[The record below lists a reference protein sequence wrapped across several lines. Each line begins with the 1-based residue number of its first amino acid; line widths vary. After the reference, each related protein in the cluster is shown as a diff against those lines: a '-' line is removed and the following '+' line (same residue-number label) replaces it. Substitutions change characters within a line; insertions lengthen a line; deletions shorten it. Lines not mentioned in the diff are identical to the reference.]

1 MANDEHES
9 ESNENSNSENE
20 SETLEIDS
28 TTPTNY
34 EKQRQAR
41 IAANNARMKALG
53 LHNLANSLI
62 STPPNPKKPRNSANK
77 SKNDVQKKGKGNDDD
92 DDDDDEYEPDC
103 DRNDGDGE
111 SNSSSDDDDDDFE
124 EEEETF
130 VRRNKFNPKKKVKKS
145 SSSKQVPIS
154 NPTDFSVFMDED
166 EALKQAL
173 ALSLKD
179 LGDNPDLQH
188 GKSPQSSKK
197 RTTSIKEKS
206 RDHFHEDN
214 TYRRKRKLFTSRV
227 QMTDDD
233 LVIHFCQIDE
243 VGKGGITVRDV
254 ERMAATHDFN
264 WTDKELSDMI
274 RCFDSDRDG
283 KTSFTSRAKAPS
295 PLLDHLQCFG
305 YHGPSAMCS
314 NIWPCTDH
322 PMDPVVYPV
331 AEIGGSSPLISN
343 LRTIRFSQKHQNF
356 MLTLIP

>member
-1 MANDEHES
+1 MAKDERESPNNTNDS
-9 ESNENSNSENE
+9 ESNGNSNSNSENE
-20 SETLEIDS
+20 SETLEINS
-28 TTPTNY
+28 TPSTNY

-53 LHNLANSLI
+53 LRNIANSLI
-62 STPPNPKKPRNSANK
+62 GTPPNPRNSSNCAIK
-77 SKNDVQKKGKGNDDD
+77 SKKDVKKKGKGGE
-92 DDDDDEYEPDC
+92 DDDDDEYVPDC

-111 SNSSSDDDDDDFE
+111 SNSSSNDDDDDFE

-130 VRRNKFNPKKKVKKS
+130 IRRNKFNPKKKVKKP

-154 NPTDFSVFMDED
+154 NPTDLSVFMDED

-179 LGDNPDLQH
+179 LGEIPDTQH

-197 RTTSIKEKS
+197 RTTSSKEKS
-206 RDHFHEDN
+206 CDHFQQDN
-214 TYRRKRKLFTSRV
+214 NTNKRKRKLFTSRV

-243 VGKGGITVRDV
+243 VGKGGITIRDV

-283 KTSFTSRAKAPS
+283 K
-295 PLLDHLQCFG
+295 
-305 YHGPSAMCS
+305 
-314 NIWPCTDH
+314 
-322 PMDPVVYPV
+322 
-331 AEIGGSSPLISN
+331 
-343 LRTIRFSQKHQNF
+343 
-356 MLTLIP
+356 LTLDDFRSIVQRCNMLQTQLNS